1 MSRASFP
8 IGSLCDYNSGTLGHV
23 TCVQVAAHTPE
34 GVRVLFPWI
43 AHPGKVITDLSRLT
57 VRDLPH
63 VCNNE
68 RSRSPIRAGTA
79 TATEQPNLHV
89 SGLPG
94 SMSEQDV
101 REYLGSAGTT
111 RSMQVPYHSRNTL
124 RGYAFVIYDT
134 QEGTDRALSWDG
146 TWWVTPIDCEAAGS
160 VIRDSCPSR
169 KIPHQE
175 WSCELLIVRVVV
187 EIHGSTLIGGGHA
200 AEMLRSGL
208 GLC

>member
-8 IGSLCDYNSGTLGHV
+8 IGSLCDYDSGTLGHV
-23 TCVQVAAHTPE
+23 TCVQVAEHTPE

-79 TATEQPNLHV
+79 TATEQPKLHV
-89 SGLPG
+89 SGFPG
-94 SMSEQDV
+94 SMPEQDV

-124 RGYAFVIYDT
+124 RGYAFVIYAT

-146 TWWVTPIDCEAAGS
+146 TWWGNVQWQVFGY
-160 VIRDSCPSR
+160 SR
-169 KIPHQE
+169 KGF
-175 WSCELLIVRVVV
+175 
-187 EIHGSTLIGGGHA
+187 GSQ
-200 AEMLRSGL
+200 GL
-208 GLC
+208 ACSAWLGAGWLGKAVANHCLTHER